1 MLILSTE
8 QASFGCIKITV
19 DSGLA
24 FFIRTI
30 YLKIVKVNELSEGA
44 LFEGDKEEDI
54 INAGMIFQAERKAY
68 DYLMRAEQSRFI
80 LERKLSSK
88 NFDAKHIS
96 AALDYLEKNAI
107 LSDERFA
114 RAWLNTRKASHS
126 EGRSKLEREL
136 YTRGI
141 SKYIAAAALDEFYS
155 ENSEESLC
163 LREYEKCK
171 RLNKTYEQIVKRL
184 ISCGFAYKMIKN
196 IMKNCEMQEKPGL
209 D

>member
-1 MLILSTE
+1 MLILSKE

-30 YLKIVKVNELSEGA
+30 YLKIVKDNELSVGA

-96 AALDYLEKNAI
+96 AALDYLERTDI

-155 ENSEESLC
+155 ENSEASLC

-184 ISCGFAYKMIKN
+184 ISCGFTYKTVKKVIKSLSDDELPEFN
-196 IMKNCEMQEKPGL
+196 
-209 D
+209 